1 MLRAESAALAA
12 ESAVALAQV
21 PLDAAAEE
29 VEASELAAE
38 FAAAPD
44 AQSAAVPDAGP
55 AVAAAQR
62 ALEVAEAQPDAAAV
76 AEEPLDVVEVAAE
89 VQHAA
94 EAVEAEPRVAAA
106 AAVVSVQPSA
116 AAHLDRR
123 PARSR
128 MTKVTQTFRRARQ
141 VAKPEALRSLS
152 SSEVSTEGVSWRP
165 VCLK

>member
-1 MLRAESAALAA
+1 LAA

-29 VEASELAAE
+29 LAAE
-38 FAAAPD
+38 FAEAPD
-44 AQSAAVPDAGP
+44 AQSAAVLDAGP
-55 AVAAAQR
+55 AVAAEQR

-76 AEEPLDVVEVAAE
+76 AEEPRDVVAEEAVLRAVEAAAE

-94 EAVEAEPRVAAA
+94 EEVEAEPRVAAA
-106 AAVVSVQPSA
+106 VAVVSVQPSA
-116 AAHLDRR
+116 AAHLDLR

-128 MTKVTQTFRRARQ
+128 MTKVTQTFQHVRQ

>member
-1 MLRAESAALAA
+1 LAA

-21 PLDAAAEE
+21 PLDAAAEAE
-29 VEASELAAE
+29 ELAAE
-38 FAAAPD
+38 FAEAPD

-55 AVAAAQR
+55 AAAAEQR
-62 ALEVAEAQPDAAAV
+62 ALEVAEAQPDVAAV
-76 AEEPLDVVEVAAE
+76 AEEPRDVVAEEAAAE

-94 EAVEAEPRVAAA
+94 EVVEAEPRVAAA
-106 AAVVSVQPSA
+106 VAAVSVQPSA
-116 AAHLDRR
+116 AAHLDLR

-128 MTKVTQTFRRARQ
+128 MTKVTQTFQHARQ